1 VEKSYIGIR
10 LADGR
15 FFPIFD
21 RNQQGRKR
29 LVLTTVKDNQASVQI
44 DLYRG
49 IGEEMSEAEYVGT
62 LVIQNV
68 EEAGAGEPEI
78 SLVLGVDDSGN
89 LNATAADEKSGEYE
103 SLSVS
108 LESEV
113 ETESGDF
120 ELTDSDFSLDLDE
133 EEAGEEAPS
142 FEEAGLEDFPDE
154 MELEDAFP
162 EGAPSSEEAESERPE
177 EAEQASTEQA
187 PTEALTEPPPAESA
201 PTEESDQVTLD
212 DEELEDFSFDE
223 DEEIDLGDL
232 TFDDEPDAAD
242 ETESVD
248 DAPEAVG
255 TETTEEL
262 DAFEESLEDFD
273 TSGLDEEPAVAEMET
288 AEGETSYS
296 ETSDF
301 DAADSDFEVS
311 DDFDYAEEPPQFDDH
326 PEARSESEEGASASL
341 GAGNILLFV
350 AFMVLSLAG
359 LGLLTYLIFQA
370 LRGPELPPLIGSA
383 AAWIVD
389 LLRGALTLL

>member
-21 RNQQGRKR
+21 RNQLGRKR

-49 IGEEMSEAEYVGT
+49 IGQEMSEAEYVGT

-120 ELTDSDFSLDLDE
+120 ELTDSDLDLDLGDE
-133 EEAGEEAPS
+133 EGAEEAPS
-142 FEEAGLEDFPDE
+142 FEEAGLGDLELDEPEFEESATTEGPTEESAATEAETAEETSLEDFPDE

-162 EGAPSSEEAESERPE
+162 EGAPSRDASSAEAVES
-177 EAEQASTEQA
+177 
-187 PTEALTEPPPAESA
+187 
-201 PTEESDQVTLD
+201 
-212 DEELEDFSFDE
+212 EDFSFDE
-223 DEEIDLGDL
+223 DEEDELDLGDL
-232 TFDDEPDAAD
+232 SFDDE
-242 ETESVD
+242 
-248 DAPEAVG
+248 
-255 TETTEEL
+255 TTSEEEQ
-262 DAFEESLEDFD
+262 AEESLDVFD
-273 TSGLDEEPAVAEMET
+273 TEGLDEEAPAAAENDEL
-288 AEGETSYS
+288 EY
-296 ETSDF
+296 DI
-301 DAADSDFEVS
+301 S
-311 DDFDYAEEPPQFDDH
+311 DDFDYAETPPQFEDH
-326 PEARSESEEGASASL
+326 HEERGESEHAAPATL

-370 LRGPELPPLIGSA
+370 LRGPELPPLIGSVA
-383 AAWIVD
+383 AQVVD
-389 LLRGALTLL
+389 LVRGALTLL